1 MTKRVIQVRQED
13 EDRRSRQ
20 EESDVDNIVD
30 SESGE
35 EEDKE
40 DDDGVADEKD
50 IWEVTHV
57 TEEDFET
64 TVRVTD

>member
-1 MTKRVIQVRQED
+1 M
-13 EDRRSRQ
+13 RQ
-20 EESDVDNIVD
+20 EESNVDNIVD

-40 DDDGVADEKD
+40 DDDGVVDERD

-57 TEEDFET
+57 TT
-64 TVRVTD
+64 